1 MLACEFDY
9 LDNELSMPVSKN
21 LDAFIE
27 TIARLRAPDGCPWDR
42 EQTHESLARFLLE
55 ETYEVLEAIHE
66 GDPEKL
72 KEELGDLLLQIV
84 LNAQVAKDD
93 GRFDI
98 DDVAKGINEK
108 MIKRH
113 PHVFS
118 DTKAENTDA
127 VLKQWDELKNEE
139 KREREAKDGSSSDG
153 TAKTSIL
160 DGIPKTLPALMQ
172 TLKISE
178 KAVNQGFEW
187 QQEEQIWQQLHSELD
202 ELKEAL
208 RHEKFEKKS
217 NDSKEYRDAQLELG
231 DVLFTVVNIARWHN
245 MNPEECLLLAN
256 DKFKVRFKQMEQ
268 LADKP
273 LKKLS
278 FEEYEELWIQAKKEA
293 ARSSTK

>member
-1 MLACEFDY
+1 
-9 LDNELSMPVSKN
+9 MPVSKN

-98 DDVAKGINEK
+98 DEVAKGINEK

-118 DTKAENTDA
+118 DTKAENADA

-139 KREREAKDGSSSDG
+139 KKEKEAKGVNNSDG
-153 TAKTSIL
+153 NAKTSIL

-217 NDSKEYRDAQLELG
+217 HDSKEYRDAQLELG
-231 DVLFTVVNIARWHN
+231 DVLFTVVNIARWHS

-256 DKFKVRFKQMEQ
+256 DKFKGRFKQMEQ

-278 FEEYEELWIQAKKEA
+278 FEEYEKLWLQAKKEVA
-293 ARSSTK
+293 TG

>member
-1 MLACEFDY
+1 M
-9 LDNELSMPVSKN
+9 SKN

>member
-1 MLACEFDY
+1 
-9 LDNELSMPVSKN
+9 MPVSKN

-66 GDPEKL
+66 GDQEKL

-98 DDVAKGINEK
+98 DEVAKGINEK

-118 DTKAENTDA
+118 DTKAENADA

-139 KREREAKDGSSSDG
+139 KKEKEAKGVNNSDG
-153 TAKTSIL
+153 NAKTSIL

-217 NDSKEYRDAQLELG
+217 HDSKEYRDAQLELG
-231 DVLFTVVNIARWHN
+231 DVLFTVVNIARWHS

-256 DKFKVRFKQMEQ
+256 DKFKGRFKQMEQ

-278 FEEYEELWIQAKKEA
+278 FEEYEKLWLQAKKEVA
-293 ARSSTK
+293 TG